1 MSEKFRKDF
10 QEEILEGEK
19 ILKILNT
26 KTKIWT
32 LIPFCPLISLK

>member
-10 QEEILEGEK
+10 HGEILEGEK

-26 KTKIWT
+26 KTSNKYNYMQ
-32 LIPFCPLISLK
+32 L

>member
-10 QEEILEGEK
+10 HEEILEGEK

-26 KTKIWT
+26 KQKFG
-32 LIPFCPLISLK
+32 L